1 MEVRPNSFL
10 TALDDGDR
18 KVLASKFSIDS
29 FAVRWV
35 KIAVLDIGVNEYVL
49 GDLPDVRIANSGFST
64 RFKQEQQRRRP
75 THHTY
80 SYASS
85 SETS

>member
-1 MEVRPNSFL
+1 VEVRPNSFL

-49 GDLPDVRIANSGFST
+49 GDLPDVRIAKSGFST
-64 RFKQEQQRRRP
+64 
-75 THHTY
+75 
-80 SYASS
+80 
-85 SETS
+85 